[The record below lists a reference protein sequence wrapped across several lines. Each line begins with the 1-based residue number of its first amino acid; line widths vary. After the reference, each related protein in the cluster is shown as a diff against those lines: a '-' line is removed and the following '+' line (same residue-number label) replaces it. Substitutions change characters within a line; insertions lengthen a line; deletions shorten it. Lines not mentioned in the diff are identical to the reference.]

1 MLQAK
6 SLRRLIERFIVIWK
20 VLFAWLKS
28 IVRRTTMVPTPAPA
42 AQLPRERF
50 YGGEQKR
57 ARHRPVRCDEE
68 AFVQVD
74 RDEAR
79 SGAGSAA
86 ISRAVHIQKSW
97 RDRHVLQTGGV
108 S

>member
-68 AFVQVD
+68 AFVQVIVTKL
-74 RDEAR
+74 
-79 SGAGSAA
+79 GAVQVRQRFREQCT
-86 ISRAVHIQKSW
+86 SRNHGV
-97 RDRHVLQTGGV
+97 TGMFCKLGG
-108 S
+108 